1 MVKAVLW
8 ILIGLISGLVLA
20 IFLKIPQLLWQ
31 VDAYNLLFEV
41 SYIPLL
47 NQMRPVWLI
56 QGIFHFATCIF
67 SLCILYYLLAYFKKE
82 MQLVYY
88 IVIVG
93 IGSTLLYFL
102 TLLPDN
108 TPPITDYVAWSF
120 WTIGHVLFSL
130 TGWYL
135 IREWIGKKVVD
146 RMNMDKSILKSNN
159 TQNT

>member
-1 MVKAVLW
+1 MRKAVLW

-20 IFLKIPQLLWQ
+20 LFMKIPQLLWQ
-31 VDAYNLLFEV
+31 VHAYNLLFEV

-67 SLCILYYLLAYFKKE
+67 SLSILYYLLSYFKKE
-82 MQLVYY
+82 TQLAYY
-88 IVIVG
+88 IAIVG

-102 TLLPDN
+102 TLLADN
-108 TPPITDYVAWSF
+108 TPPITDYVAWLF

-135 IREWIGKKVVD
+135 IRKWFGERPV
-146 RMNMDKSILKSNN
+146 LKD
-159 TQNT
+159 